1 MSPARLALWTC
12 AVLGGVAPL
21 AAQSTLGHPPNLRA
35 PWTLAPG
42 EGAFS
47 IGHRF
52 ELISGGDELLNIPT
66 LSLGFGLPWR
76 LAVGVDYTS
85 NSEIVFTR
93 LGGNEAQFWLGA
105 PVYRSPRAALE
116 ALVAHNTAAGGLD
129 GALTGRFRTGR
140 LAALAEARGFTNVL
154 GTGEGGAAWAI
165 GGVVHLTP
173 LLELSADVGRL
184 FGHDSLSSVWSAG
197 VALGIPGTPHTLA
210 LQVTNG
216 GAMTLQGTSRP
227 KVLGPES
234 VRYGFVFTAPL
245 GSASQWA
252 RIFRRGGDREA
263 ADTLAAVTVEMRQI
277 ALAPREVRIRAGQ
290 AVAWVNHDP
299 LVHTATA
306 DDGSWDSGPMV
317 EGARWTRTFDRPGRY
332 LYHCTPHPQMRGV
345 VIVEP

>member
-1 MSPARLALWTC
+1 
-12 AVLGGVAPL
+12 
-21 AAQSTLGHPPNLRA
+21 
-35 PWTLAPG
+35 
-42 EGAFS
+42 
-47 IGHRF
+47 
-52 ELISGGDELLNIPT
+52 
-66 LSLGFGLPWR
+66 
-76 LAVGVDYTS
+76 VGVDFTT

-129 GALTGRFRTGR
+129 GALTGRLRTGR

-173 LLELSADVGRL
+173 LLELSGDVGRL
-184 FGHDSLSSVWSAG
+184 FGHDSLSSVWSVG

-252 RIFRRGGDREA
+252 RIFRKNGGETR
-263 ADTLAAVTVEMRQI
+263 DTTATVTVTMRQI
-277 ALAPREVRIRAGQ
+277 ALDRGEVRIRVGES
-290 AVAWVNHDP
+290 VAWVNRDP
-299 LVHTATA
+299 LVHTVTA

-332 LYHCTPHPQMRGV
+332 AYHCTPHPQMRGV
-345 VIVEP
+345 IIVEP